1 VFTRF
6 SLARGSKVVTRSAS
20 PGKLVLAGI
29 AGILVGVLGSFAG
42 GYVWA
47 GRNAEAASS
56 RAAGGREP
64 VRTAQPASIVVER
77 HTSSVDEARLAA
89 LEQRL
94 AELAPPA
101 PGASARQALTPLET
115 QQRYEA
121 QLQQHAA
128 EPVDPSWS
136 RPTASL
142 IEADVLKQAGSMSV
156 RLGRVDC
163 RTTSCTAELE
173 WPSLAEADR
182 EYLSL
187 VHFPYRANC
196 SRTVLLPPPSKAE
209 GPLRAQ
215 MLLDCESWRA
225 EGGEPLEASQ
235 GP

>member
-1 VFTRF
+1 VI
-6 SLARGSKVVTRSAS
+6 SA
-20 PGKLVLAGI
+20 GV
-29 AGILVGVLGSFAG
+29 AGILVGVAGSLAG

-47 GRNAEAASS
+47 GRNAEAKRS
-56 RAAGGREP
+56 RD
-64 VRTAQPASIVVER
+64 VTDAQPALRAPATRLVVEQGGS
-77 HTSSVDEARLAA
+77 HVDEKRLAA

-101 PGASARQALTPLET
+101 PSASSRQAPTPLES

-121 QLQQHAA
+121 RLQQHAA

-136 RPTASL
+136 RSTASL
-142 IEADVLKQAGSMSV
+142 IEADVLEQAAGMSF

-163 RTTSCTAELE
+163 RTTSCTAALE

-196 SRTVLLPPPSKAE
+196 SRTVVMPPPSDAG
-209 GPLRAQ
+209 GPLRAE

-225 EGGEPLEASQ
+225 EGGEPLGARMK
-235 GP
+235 

>member
-1 VFTRF
+1 
-6 SLARGSKVVTRSAS
+6 L
-20 PGKLVLAGI
+20 
-29 AGILVGVLGSFAG
+29 
-42 GYVWA
+42 
-47 GRNAEAASS
+47 
-56 RAAGGREP
+56 
-64 VRTAQPASIVVER
+64 Q
-77 HTSSVDEARLAA
+77 RLAA

-94 AELAPPA
+94 AELATPA
-101 PGASARQALTPLET
+101 PGGSARHAPTPLES

-128 EPVDPSWS
+128 EPIDPGWS

-142 IEADVLKQAGSMSV
+142 IEADVLKQAAGMSF
-156 RLGRVDC
+156 RLERVDC

-209 GPLRAQ
+209 GPLRAS

-225 EGGEPLEASQ
+225 DGGEPLEANQ
-235 GP
+235 DR

>member
-1 VFTRF
+1 
-6 SLARGSKVVTRSAS
+6 
-20 PGKLVLAGI
+20 
-29 AGILVGVLGSFAG
+29 LVGVLGSFAG
-42 GYVWA
+42 GYVWS
-47 GRNAEAASS
+47 GRNAEAARS
-56 RAAGGREP
+56 RAVGGVEP
-64 VRTAQPASIVVER
+64 VRAAQPASIVVER
-77 HTSSVDEARLAA
+77 RTTSVDEQRLAA

-94 AELAPPA
+94 SELDTPA
-101 PGASARQALTPLET
+101 SVGSARHAPTPLEL
-115 QQRYEA
+115 QQHYEA

-128 EPVDPSWS
+128 EPVDPGWS

-142 IEADVLKQAGSMSV
+142 IEADVLKQAGSMSF

-196 SRTVLLPPPSKAE
+196 SRTVILPPPSKAE
-209 GPLRAQ
+209 GPLRAS

-225 EGGEPLEASQ
+225 EGAEPLEAKQ
-235 GP
+235 DP